1 MSVVT
6 APLILFLFLLAAAL
20 TPVPLYLRALAGA
33 ELIGLWFYW
42 LWRERRGFRRE
53 VVRKNLLGLLPG
65 HALLFLGL
73 GLARAGWALYLWL
86 SLPLLAISLD
96 LAAHRAPR
104 SIAAFLYAILWFVIF
119 ALVHQWIAVAKGLRG
134 TGLLIWSVIIICVA
148 SAYVG
153 LGLVRIIK
161 GKR

>member
-1 MSVVT
+1 MSPAT
-6 APLILFLFLLAAAL
+6 APVVLLLFLVSAAIP
-20 TPVPLYLRALAGA
+20 PVPMYLRILAGV
-33 ELIGLWFYW
+33 ELLGLWFYW
-42 LWRERRGFRRE
+42 LWRERRGFHRE

-73 GLARAGWALYLWL
+73 GLARAGWGLYLWL
-86 SLPLLAISLD
+86 PLPFLAVSFD

-104 SIAAFLYAILWFVIF
+104 SIVAFLYAILWFVIF
-119 ALVHQWIAVAKGLRG
+119 ALVHRWIVVAKGLTG
-134 TGLLIWSVIIICVA
+134 TGFLVWSAIMICAA

-153 LGLVRIIK
+153 LGLVRIMS